1 MYQKFINS
9 LYISFIIIL
18 ISFSARSAEDL
29 KSIGKFKDW
38 ETFTV
43 TENDNKICFAQSI
56 PILRAPKKFERNPS
70 RLFISF
76 RPTKDI
82 KDEVSATS
90 GYTFQKE
97 KIVKAKTGKKTY
109 DFFSREEFAWI
120 LDTEEEQRFIK
131 AMKKASRVIIIGR
144 TEKGKQT
151 IDHYSLMGFTKA
163 YNTAKKIVAKL
174 ECKVTKGLFLRTLED
189 WIHQLS

>member
-1 MYQKFINS
+1 MHQKFINS

-76 RPTKDI
+76 RPTEDI

-109 DFFSREEFAWI
+109 DFFSQEEFAWI
-120 LDTEEEQRFIK
+120 LDTKEEQRFIK
-131 AMKKASRVIIIGR
+131 AMKKASRVMIIGR

-163 YNTAKKIVAKL
+163 YGTAKKN
-174 ECKVTKGLFLRTLED
+174 C
-189 WIHQLS
+189 S

>member
-1 MYQKFINS
+1 MKQKFINS
-9 LYISFIIIL
+9 LLIFFMTTL
-18 ISFSARSAEDL
+18 ISFAARSAENL

-43 TENDNKICFAQSI
+43 TENNNKVCFAQSI

-76 RPTKDI
+76 RPTENI

-90 GYTFQKE
+90 GYAFQKE

-109 DFFSREEFAWI
+109 DFFSQEEFAWI

-131 AMKKASRVIIIGR
+131 AMKKASRVMIIGR
-144 TEKGKQT
+144 TDKGKQT
-151 IDHYSLMGFTKA
+151 IDHYSLMGFSKA
-163 YNTAKKIVAKL
+163 YNTAKKS
-174 ECKVTKGLFLRTLED
+174 C
-189 WIHQLS
+189 S

>member
-9 LYISFIIIL
+9 LYISFIVIL

-29 KSIGKFKDW
+29 KSIGKFKEW

-70 RLFISF
+70 RLFITF
-76 RPTKDI
+76 RPSEDI

-120 LDTEEEQRFIK
+120 LDTEEEQGFIK
-131 AMKKASRVIIIGR
+131 AMKKASRVMIIGR

-163 YNTAKKIVAKL
+163 HDTAKKN
-174 ECKVTKGLFLRTLED
+174 C
-189 WIHQLS
+189 S

>member
-9 LYISFIIIL
+9 LYIFFIIIL

-76 RPTKDI
+76 RPTENI

-109 DFFSREEFAWI
+109 DFFSQEEFAWI

-131 AMKKASRVIIIGR
+131 AMKKASRVMIIGR

-163 YNTAKKIVAKL
+163 YDTAKKN
-174 ECKVTKGLFLRTLED
+174 C
-189 WIHQLS
+189 S

>member
-70 RLFISF
+70 RLFVSF
-76 RPTKDI
+76 RPTEDI

-131 AMKKASRVIIIGR
+131 AMKKASRVMIIGR

-163 YNTAKKIVAKL
+163 YNAAKKN
-174 ECKVTKGLFLRTLED
+174 C
-189 WIHQLS
+189 S

>member
-1 MYQKFINS
+1 MYQKFINL

-70 RLFISF
+70 RLFITF
-76 RPTKDI
+76 RPSEDI
-82 KDEVSATS
+82 KDEVSVTS

-109 DFFSREEFAWI
+109 DFFSQEEFAWI

-131 AMKKASRVIIIGR
+131 AMKKASRVMIIGR

-151 IDHYSLMGFTKA
+151 IDHYSLMGFTKS
-163 YNTAKKIVAKL
+163 YNTAKKN
-174 ECKVTKGLFLRTLED
+174 C
-189 WIHQLS
+189 S

>member
-1 MYQKFINS
+1 MYQKFINL

-43 TENDNKICFAQSI
+43 TENSNKICFAQSI

-70 RLFISF
+70 RLFITF
-76 RPTKDI
+76 RPSEDM

-109 DFFSREEFAWI
+109 DFFSQEEFAWI

-131 AMKKASRVIIIGR
+131 AMKKASRVMIIGR

-163 YNTAKKIVAKL
+163 YNTAKKN
-174 ECKVTKGLFLRTLED
+174 C
-189 WIHQLS
+189 S

>member
-1 MYQKFINS
+1 MHQKLINS

-43 TENDNKICFAQSI
+43 TENNNKICFAQSI

-76 RPTKDI
+76 RPTEGI

-97 KIVKAKTGKKTY
+97 KIVKAKSGKKTF
-109 DFFSREEFAWI
+109 DFFAQEDFAWI
-120 LDTEEEQRFIK
+120 LDTEVEQKFIQ
-131 AMKKASRVIIIGR
+131 AMKKASRVMIIGR
-144 TEKGKQT
+144 TGKGKQT
-151 IDHYSLMGFTKA
+151 IDHYSLMGFSNA
-163 YNTAKKIVAKL
+163 YNTAKKN
-174 ECKVTKGLFLRTLED
+174 C
-189 WIHQLS
+189 S

>member
-1 MYQKFINS
+1 MYQKFINL

-70 RLFISF
+70 RLFITF
-76 RPTKDI
+76 RPSEDM

-109 DFFSREEFAWI
+109 DFFSQEEFAWI

-131 AMKKASRVIIIGR
+131 AMKKASRVMIIGR

-151 IDHYSLMGFTKA
+151 IDHYSLMGFTRA
-163 YNTAKKIVAKL
+163 YDTAKKN
-174 ECKVTKGLFLRTLED
+174 C
-189 WIHQLS
+189 S

>member
-1 MYQKFINS
+1 MPQKFINS

-43 TENDNKICFAQSI
+43 TANNNKICFTQSI
-56 PILRAPKKFERNPS
+56 PILRAPKKFKRNPS

-76 RPTKDI
+76 RPTEDI

-109 DFFSREEFAWI
+109 DFFSQEEFAWI

-131 AMKKASRVIIIGR
+131 AMKKASRVMIIGR

-163 YNTAKKIVAKL
+163 YDTARKN
-174 ECKVTKGLFLRTLED
+174 C
-189 WIHQLS
+189 S

>member
-1 MYQKFINS
+1 MPQKFINS

-38 ETFTV
+38 EAFTV
-43 TENDNKICFAQSI
+43 IENDNKICFAQSI
-56 PILRAPKKFERNPS
+56 PILRAPKKFKRNPS
-70 RLFISF
+70 RLFVSF
-76 RPTKDI
+76 RPTENI
-82 KDEVSATS
+82 KNEVSATS

-109 DFFSREEFAWI
+109 DFFSQEEFAWI

-131 AMKKASRVIIIGR
+131 AMKKASRVMIIGR

-163 YNTAKKIVAKL
+163 YDTARKN
-174 ECKVTKGLFLRTLED
+174 C
-189 WIHQLS
+189 S

>member
-1 MYQKFINS
+1 MPKKFID
-9 LYISFIIIL
+9 LLFISFIIIL

-56 PILRAPKKFERNPS
+56 PILRTPKKFERNPS

-76 RPTKDI
+76 RPTEDI

-109 DFFSREEFAWI
+109 DFFSREDFAWI
-120 LDTEEEQRFIK
+120 LDTKEEQRFIK
-131 AMKKASRVIIIGR
+131 AMKKASRVMIIGR

-163 YNTAKKIVAKL
+163 YNTAKKN
-174 ECKVTKGLFLRTLED
+174 C
-189 WIHQLS
+189 S

>member
-1 MYQKFINS
+1 MHQKFINS

-18 ISFSARSAEDL
+18 ISFSARSAEEL
-29 KSIGKFKDW
+29 KSIGKYKDW

-43 TENDNKICFAQSI
+43 NENNNKICFAQSI

-70 RLFISF
+70 RLFITF
-76 RPTKDI
+76 RPSEDI

-131 AMKKASRVIIIGR
+131 AMKRASRVMIIGR

-163 YNTAKKIVAKL
+163 YDAAKKN
-174 ECKVTKGLFLRTLED
+174 C
-189 WIHQLS
+189 S

>member
-9 LYISFIIIL
+9 LYISFIVIL

-70 RLFISF
+70 RLFITF
-76 RPTKDI
+76 RPSEDM

-109 DFFSREEFAWI
+109 DFFSQEEFAWI
-120 LDTEEEQRFIK
+120 LDNEEEQRFIK
-131 AMKKASRVIIIGR
+131 AMKKASRVMIIGR

-163 YNTAKKIVAKL
+163 YDTAKKN
-174 ECKVTKGLFLRTLED
+174 C
-189 WIHQLS
+189 S

>member
-1 MYQKFINS
+1 MYQKFVNL

-76 RPTKDI
+76 RPTEDI

-90 GYTFQKE
+90 GYIFQKE

-109 DFFSREEFAWI
+109 DFFSQEEFAWI

-131 AMKKASRVIIIGR
+131 AMKKASRVMIIGR

-163 YNTAKKIVAKL
+163 YNTAKKN
-174 ECKVTKGLFLRTLED
+174 C
-189 WIHQLS
+189 S

>member
-1 MYQKFINS
+1 MLQKFINS

-43 TENDNKICFAQSI
+43 TENNNKICFAQSI

-76 RPTKDI
+76 RPTEDI

-90 GYTFQKE
+90 GYIFQKD
-97 KIVKAKTGKKTY
+97 KNVKAKTGKKTY
-109 DFFSREEFAWI
+109 NFYSQEEFAWI
-120 LDTEEEQRFIK
+120 HDTEEERRFIK
-131 AMKKASRVIIIGR
+131 AMKKAKRVMIIGR

-151 IDHYSLMGFTKA
+151 IDHYSLMGFTKSYDA
-163 YNTAKKIVAKL
+163 AKKN
-174 ECKVTKGLFLRTLED
+174 C
-189 WIHQLS
+189 S

>member
-1 MYQKFINS
+1 MPQKFINS

-43 TENDNKICFAQSI
+43 TENNNKICFAQSI
-56 PILRAPKKFERNPS
+56 PVLRAPKKFKRNPS

-76 RPTKDI
+76 RPTEDI

-90 GYTFQKE
+90 GYIFQKD

-109 DFFSREEFAWI
+109 NFYSREEFAWI
-120 LDTEEEQRFIK
+120 HDAEEEQRFIK
-131 AMKKASRVIIIGR
+131 AMKKAKRVMIIGR

-163 YNTAKKIVAKL
+163 YDTAKKN
-174 ECKVTKGLFLRTLED
+174 C
-189 WIHQLS
+189 S

>member
-76 RPTKDI
+76 RPTEDI

-131 AMKKASRVIIIGR
+131 AMKKASRVMIIGR

-163 YNTAKKIVAKL
+163 YNAAKKN
-174 ECKVTKGLFLRTLED
+174 C
-189 WIHQLS
+189 S

>member
-1 MYQKFINS
+1 MLQKFINS
-9 LYISFIIIL
+9 LYISFIVIL

-70 RLFISF
+70 RLFITF
-76 RPTKDI
+76 RPSEDI

-109 DFFSREEFAWI
+109 DFFSQEEFAWI

-131 AMKKASRVIIIGR
+131 AMKKASRVMIIGR

-163 YNTAKKIVAKL
+163 YDTAKKN
-174 ECKVTKGLFLRTLED
+174 C
-189 WIHQLS
+189 S

>member
-1 MYQKFINS
+1 MHQKLINL

-43 TENDNKICFAQSI
+43 TENNSKICFAQSI

-76 RPTKDI
+76 RPTENI

-97 KIVKAKTGKKTY
+97 KLVKAKTGKKTY
-109 DFFSREEFAWI
+109 DFFAEENFAWI
-120 LDTEEEQRFIK
+120 LDAEEEQKFIQ
-131 AMKKASRVIIIGR
+131 AMKKASRVMIIGR
-144 TEKGKQT
+144 TDKGKQT
-151 IDHYSLMGFTKA
+151 IDHYSLMGFSKA
-163 YNTAKKIVAKL
+163 YDTAKKNCI
-174 ECKVTKGLFLRTLED
+174 
-189 WIHQLS
+189 

>member
-1 MYQKFINS
+1 MNQKFVNL

-70 RLFISF
+70 RLFITF
-76 RPTKDI
+76 RPSEDM

-109 DFFSREEFAWI
+109 DFFSQEEFAWI

-131 AMKKASRVIIIGR
+131 AMKKASRVMIIGR

-163 YNTAKKIVAKL
+163 YNTAKKN
-174 ECKVTKGLFLRTLED
+174 C
-189 WIHQLS
+189 S

>member
-76 RPTKDI
+76 RPTEDI

-97 KIVKAKTGKKTY
+97 KIVKAKSGKKTY
-109 DFFSREEFAWI
+109 DFFSQEEFAWI

-131 AMKKASRVIIIGR
+131 AMKKASRVMIIGR

-163 YNTAKKIVAKL
+163 YDTAKKN
-174 ECKVTKGLFLRTLED
+174 C
-189 WIHQLS
+189 S

>member
-1 MYQKFINS
+1 MPQKFINS

-38 ETFTV
+38 EAFTV

-70 RLFISF
+70 RLFITF
-76 RPTKDI
+76 RPSEDM

-120 LDTEEEQRFIK
+120 LDTEVEQRFIK
-131 AMKKASRVIIIGR
+131 AMKKASRVMIIGR

-163 YNTAKKIVAKL
+163 YNAAKKN
-174 ECKVTKGLFLRTLED
+174 C
-189 WIHQLS
+189 S

>member
-1 MYQKFINS
+1 MPQKFINL

-56 PILRAPKKFERNPS
+56 PILRAPKKFKRNPS

-76 RPTKDI
+76 RPTEDI
-82 KDEVSATS
+82 KGEVSATS
-90 GYTFQKE
+90 GYIFQKE

-109 DFFSREEFAWI
+109 DFFSQEEFAWI
-120 LDTEEEQRFIK
+120 LDAEEEQRFIK
-131 AMKKASRVIIIGR
+131 AMKKASRVMIIGR

-163 YNTAKKIVAKL
+163 YDTAKKN
-174 ECKVTKGLFLRTLED
+174 C
-189 WIHQLS
+189 S

>member
-1 MYQKFINS
+1 MHQKLINS

-70 RLFISF
+70 RLFITF
-76 RPTKDI
+76 RPSEDI

-109 DFFSREEFAWI
+109 DFFSQEEFAWI

-131 AMKKASRVIIIGR
+131 AMKKASRVMIIGR

-163 YNTAKKIVAKL
+163 YNTAKKN
-174 ECKVTKGLFLRTLED
+174 C
-189 WIHQLS
+189 S

>member
-1 MYQKFINS
+1 MHQKFINS

-43 TENDNKICFAQSI
+43 TENNNKICFAQSI

-70 RLFISF
+70 RLFVSF
-76 RPTKDI
+76 RPTEDI

-97 KIVKAKTGKKTY
+97 KIVKAKTGKKTFN
-109 DFFSREEFAWI
+109 FFAQENFAWI
-120 LDTEEEQRFIK
+120 LDTEEEQKFIQ
-131 AMKKASRVIIIGR
+131 AMKKASRVMIIGR
-144 TEKGKQT
+144 TDKGKQT

-163 YNTAKKIVAKL
+163 YNTAKKN
-174 ECKVTKGLFLRTLED
+174 C
-189 WIHQLS
+189 S

>member
-1 MYQKFINS
+1 MPQKFINS

-18 ISFSARSAEDL
+18 ISFSARSAENL

-43 TENDNKICFAQSI
+43 TANNNKICFTQSI

-70 RLFISF
+70 RLFITF
-76 RPTKDI
+76 RPSKDM

-109 DFFSREEFAWI
+109 DFFSQEDFAWI
-120 LDTEEEQRFIK
+120 RDTEEEQRFIK
-131 AMKKASRVIIIGR
+131 AMKKASRVMIIGR

-163 YNTAKKIVAKL
+163 YDTARKN
-174 ECKVTKGLFLRTLED
+174 C
-189 WIHQLS
+189 S

>member
-9 LYISFIIIL
+9 LYISFIVIL

-76 RPTKDI
+76 RPNENI
-82 KDEVSATS
+82 MDEVSATS

-97 KIVKAKTGKKTY
+97 KIVTAKTGKKTF
-109 DFFSREEFAWI
+109 DFFSKKDFAWI
-120 LDTEEEQRFIK
+120 LDTEVEQKFIQ
-131 AMKKASRVIIIGR
+131 AMKKASRVMIIGR
-144 TEKGKQT
+144 TDKGKQT
-151 IDHYSLMGFTKA
+151 VDHYSLMGFSKA
-163 YNTAKKIVAKL
+163 YNTAKKN
-174 ECKVTKGLFLRTLED
+174 C
-189 WIHQLS
+189 S

>member
-43 TENDNKICFAQSI
+43 TENNNKICFAQSI

-76 RPTKDI
+76 RPTEDI

-131 AMKKASRVIIIGR
+131 AMKKASRVMIIGR

-163 YNTAKKIVAKL
+163 YNTAKKN
-174 ECKVTKGLFLRTLED
+174 C
-189 WIHQLS
+189 S

>member
-1 MYQKFINS
+1 MSLKFLNS
-9 LYISFIIIL
+9 FYISFIIVL
-18 ISFSARSAEDL
+18 ISFPASYAQDL
-29 KSIGKFKDW
+29 KSVGKFKDW
-38 ETFTV
+38 ETFTA
-43 TENDNKICFAQSI
+43 TENNNKICFTQSI

-76 RPTKDI
+76 RPTEDI

-120 LDTEEEQRFIK
+120 LETEEEQRFIK
-131 AMKKASRVIIIGR
+131 SMKKASRVMIIGR

-151 IDHYSLMGFTKA
+151 IDHYSLMGFTRA
-163 YNTAKKIVAKL
+163 YDTAKKN
-174 ECKVTKGLFLRTLED
+174 CN
-189 WIHQLS
+189 

>member
-1 MYQKFINS
+1 MPLKFLNL

-18 ISFSARSAEDL
+18 ISFSARSAEEL
-29 KSIGKFKDW
+29 KSIGKYKDW

-43 TENDNKICFAQSI
+43 TENNNKICFTQSI

-76 RPTKDI
+76 RPTEDI

-131 AMKKASRVIIIGR
+131 AMKKASRVMIIGR

-151 IDHYSLMGFTKA
+151 IDHYSLMGFTRA
-163 YNTAKKIVAKL
+163 YDTAKKN
-174 ECKVTKGLFLRTLED
+174 C
-189 WIHQLS
+189 S